1 MGFASDHGKHGRDH
15 DRSVGK
21 EIHMTRIRLI
31 AFSSAVVMAAL
42 SGVGAR
48 AAENGA
54 AAGPVYN
61 GATKSYFQLVT
72 VPARRVARWNR
83 ARARARQMVFNG
95 VRGRLAVVDSAE
107 IMAFV
112 RDNFEVAEPTW
123 VGARFF
129 CGPRK
134 LLWENAK
141 IQDRGDYARWH
152 RRWASSARQCSK
164 VRYMPLFLT
173 AEREGFYW
181 RASEPRQGLRYALVE
196 FATGK
201 Q

>member
-1 MGFASDHGKHGRDH
+1 
-15 DRSVGK
+15 
-21 EIHMTRIRLI
+21 
-31 AFSSAVVMAAL
+31 MAAL
-42 SGVGAR
+42 SAVGAR

-54 AAGPVYN
+54 AAEPVYN

-72 VPARRVARWNR
+72 VPARRTVRWNS
-83 ARARARQMVFNG
+83 ARAQARGMVFNG

-107 IMAFV
+107 IMEFV

-123 VGARFF
+123 VGARLL
-129 CGPRK
+129 CKPRK

-141 IQDRGDYARWH
+141 IQQRSDYARWH
-152 RRWASSARQCSK
+152 ERWASSARQCPA

-181 RASEPRQGLRYALVE
+181 RASEPRQGLKYALVE

-201 Q
+201 K